1 LPSVICDEKI
11 PPGTPC
17 RTYFVHNSGPSG
29 NLCEQCWLHII
40 AMPVEERPWSVVV
53 AGVPGEPMYCF
64 SNPSDFFVP
73 PVLGKVKTQP
83 QLEPKLDIEDW
94 RQRVL
99 SQHG

>member
-1 LPSVICDEKI
+1 
-11 PPGTPC
+11 
-17 RTYFVHNSGPSG
+17 
-29 NLCEQCWLHII
+29 
-40 AMPVEERPWSVVV
+40 
-53 AGVPGEPMYCF
+53 MYCF